1 MQFEHSIGGQPVG
14 AKGLF
19 IGLIV
24 PIENMVN
31 NHLWQHDK
39 HPLLL
44 IFSSLNSHDSNHE
57 FQLNQI
63 LSAGFGP
70 IQEVPE

>member
-1 MQFEHSIGGQPVG
+1 MSGMYKMQFEHSIGGQPVG

-24 PIENMVN
+24 QIENTVN

-44 IFSSLNSHDSNHE
+44 IAL
-57 FQLNQI
+57 
-63 LSAGFGP
+63 
-70 IQEVPE
+70 